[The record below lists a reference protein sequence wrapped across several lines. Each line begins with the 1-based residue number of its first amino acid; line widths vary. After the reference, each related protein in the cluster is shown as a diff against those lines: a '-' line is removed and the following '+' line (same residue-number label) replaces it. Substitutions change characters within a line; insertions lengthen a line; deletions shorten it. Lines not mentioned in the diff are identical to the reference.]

1 MVNQIVYNIVL
12 CLTCMSHWPP
22 VSDQTEPQCVWMT
35 CLSEPW
41 YLLGGRSVAWVCNRR
56 ALTYKTYLNSIPTCH
71 WAHICRTPAHCDT
84 TWHCTGCP
92 PPCQTWVTCHNIEAT
107 LITPH
112 LHSRLAS
119 SPTSLWL
126 GTSRDTSF
134 RQTPSLGTKYRM
146 MQCNGINVHSIEG
159 QTYFKNTKPALYLI
173 GTIELNVSIGI
184 SGVYF

>member
-92 PPCQTWVTCHNIEAT
+92 PPCQTWVICHMSQYWG
-107 LITPH
+107 
-112 LHSRLAS
+112 HSYHTA
-119 SPTSLWL
+119 
-126 GTSRDTSF
+126 
-134 RQTPSLGTKYRM
+134 
-146 MQCNGINVHSIEG
+146 
-159 QTYFKNTKPALYLI
+159 PALQTGLLPHQLMTRHLQRHQLQTDSQP
-173 GTIELNVSIGI
+173 GHKV
-184 SGVYF
+184 